1 MRSVATFS
9 SIFLDDECH
18 KTIINTLMLVQA
30 GIMKEDGTVL
40 KREIKGGVIE
50 IGADGT
56 PTGFLSE
63 QAQTYVRQFM
73 DHESLY
79 SVDMALSNLV
89 DIEHRMLSE
98 GYTMYHEGWGNY
110 FLNNNYY
117 KALQQLDRAGKLN
130 FVVGLPY
137 EIESWMDMDEALG
150 RAVEARRSQEIRL
163 RAGDSQMDKTP
174 SGRHSGKRNRADR
187 PALSRRA
194 SGHRQLG

>member
-1 MRSVATFS
+1 M
-9 SIFLDDECH
+9 
-18 KTIINTLMLVQA
+18 
-30 GIMKEDGTVL
+30 
-40 KREIKGGVIE
+40 IE
-50 IGADGT
+50 IGEDGT

-110 FLNNNYY
+110 FVNNNYY
-117 KALQQLDRAGKLN
+117 KALRQLDTAGKLN

-150 RAVEARRSQEIRL
+150 RAV
-163 RAGDSQMDKTP
+163 
-174 SGRHSGKRNRADR
+174 
-187 PALSRRA
+187 
-194 SGHRQLG
+194 